1 MGSMVTQLTF
11 PRTQKTLQKSIFN
24 KNILFSCVGSLFIVM
39 SLSCY
44 TTTPSHGFSFSRTS
58 DQLIPTPHL
67 FIHLC
72 SIISLWYSGESGI
85 WYLERELKCLKCCII
100 SSQLHRFFCPGEF
113 SHKEPGLSFPSS
125 PHQFMNVTCTNSSE
139 QRAPAQFSIRG
150 SPQLTLAKEQPQCS
164 WYGSQGAKM
173 ESQNHLG
180 WKSPLRWPSP
190 TTNSPLPRPPVAHG
204 STSMRILNPSG
215 NCDTTTGLGSMFKH
229 LATLS
234 GEEMCLK
241 MQSNPPLEQSDTI
254 ISCPI
259 SCHSCMARYKPPST
273 CLDDFTELL
282 SGTPLPS
289 YLHICAWTIGPSSC
303 GGCLNNDF
311 SKTAL

>member
-1 MGSMVTQLTF
+1 MDFPSPGLLTNSF
-11 PRTQKTLQKSIFN
+11 LLHTCLSICIPLFHFD
-24 KNILFSCVGSLFIVM
+24 ILENQVFGIWRESWSVWSAA
-39 SLSCY
+39 SSHLSS
-44 TTTPSHGFSFSRTS
+44 TGFSV
-58 DQLIPTPHL
+58 
-67 FIHLC
+67 
-72 SIISLWYSGESGI
+72 
-85 WYLERELKCLKCCII
+85 
-100 SSQLHRFFCPGEF
+100 PGEF

-125 PHQFMNVTCTNSSE
+125 PHQFMNVICTNSSE

-150 SPQLTLAKEQPQCS
+150 SPQLTLAKEQTQCS

-215 NCDTTTGLGSMFKH
+215 NCDTTTGLGSMLKH

-254 ISCPI
+254 SSCPI
-259 SCHSCMARYKPPST
+259 SCHSCMARYNPPST

-282 SGTPLPS
+282 SGTTLPS
-289 YLHICAWTIGPSSC
+289 YLHICVWTIGPSSC